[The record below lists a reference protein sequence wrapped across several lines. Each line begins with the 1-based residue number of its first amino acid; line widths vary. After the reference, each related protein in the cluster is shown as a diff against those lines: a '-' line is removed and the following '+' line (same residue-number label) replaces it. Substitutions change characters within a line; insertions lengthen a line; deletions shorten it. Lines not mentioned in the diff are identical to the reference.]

1 MVRKG
6 RKKRKKVNMLHVIQ
20 PNAAGIDV
28 GATEIYIAVP
38 DDRDP
43 RPVHKFGTFTEDLHI
58 AAKWLKACGIDSIA
72 MESTGVYWIPIFQV
86 LESYGFEIVLVN
98 ARHVKNVPGR
108 KTDVQDCQWL
118 QYLHSVGLLSGSF
131 QPAQDICAVRSLLRH
146 RDNLVKMSASHIQH
160 MQKALTQMNVQIHHV
175 ISDITGITGLAIIDA
190 ILAGE
195 RDPKKLAA
203 LKDRRIKAG
212 KSTIKKSLEGDY
224 RPEHL
229 FTLKQALHAYRN
241 YREMLCECDRE
252 IESHLNALD
261 SRIDP
266 EGNPPP
272 PPTSGRK
279 KPQRN
284 EPNFDLRTHLYRII
298 GTDLT
303 QIDGISVITGHVFL
317 AEVGPDMSKFPT
329 ADNFCSWLCLCPN
342 NKITGGKVLSSH
354 TRKSVNRLA
363 QALRMAASG
372 LWNSHS
378 YLGEYLRRMRARL
391 GAPKAITAT
400 AHKLARIIYHLVKTG
415 KQFDETV
422 FAHQEEFHRKRL
434 ERRIRRQA
442 KTLGLQLVPSQQG
455 V

>member
-1 MVRKG
+1 MVKKDRHK
-6 RKKRKKVNMLHVIQ
+6 KKRVNAVHVIQ
-20 PNAAGIDV
+20 ANAAGIDV
-28 GATEIYIAVP
+28 GSTEIYIAVP
-38 DDRDP
+38 DDRDS
-43 RPVHKFGTFTEDLHI
+43 RSVRKFETFTEDLHK
-58 AAKWLKACGIDSIA
+58 AAKWLKSCGIDSIA
-72 MESTGVYWIPIFQV
+72 MESTGVYWIPVYQI
-86 LESYGFEIVLVN
+86 LDSYGFDIVLVN

-108 KTDVQDCQWL
+108 KTDVKDCQWL

-131 QPAQDICAVRSLLRH
+131 RPAQEICAVRSLLRH
-146 RDNLVKMSASHIQH
+146 RDNLVKMSAAHIQH
-160 MQKALTQMNVQIHHV
+160 MQKALTQMNVQLHHV
-175 ISDITGITGLAIIDA
+175 ISDITGLTGMAIVDA

-195 RDPKKLAA
+195 RNPQKLAS
-203 LKDRRIKAG
+203 LKDRRIKAD
-212 KSTIKKSLEGDY
+212 KSIIEKSLEGDF

-229 FTLKQALHAYRN
+229 FTLKQALQAYRN
-241 YREMLCECDRE
+241 YRELISECDHE

-261 SRIDP
+261 SRVDP
-266 EGNPPP
+266 EKNPPP
-272 PPTSGRK
+272 PPTSKRK
-279 KPQRN
+279 KPQGN
-284 EPNFDLRTHLYRII
+284 EPDFDLRSQLYRIL

-303 QIDGISVITGHVFL
+303 QVDGINVITAHVFL

-363 QALRMAASG
+363 QTLRMAAEG

-400 AHKLARIIYHLVKTG
+400 AHKLARIIYHLVTTG

-422 FAHQEEFHRKRL
+422 FAHQEELYKKRL
-434 ERRIRRQA
+434 ESRIRNQA
-442 KTLGLQLVPSQQG
+442 KMLGFQLVAS
-455 V
+455 